1 MRYVLKIEQQN
12 IALLLDINNP
22 SNVNHV
28 YANNFTLIPNKFV
41 GRGIKKTNQYT
52 TKLSRIEWDLMQK
65 QFWDSRKDC
74 SEWAIIKKAILCDDE
89 CMKTLVL
96 QILGEANLKVIGNSI
111 QVLVQDK
118 HIFQVPIFVINE
130 PTFCSNNKFEL
141 NFETSML
148 KVIQKTIQVR
158 VRSSKLPQ
166 DFEIS
171 TQSTSTIQEIKQI
184 ILSAAKET
192 TCRLY
197 LNGRELI
204 DQNQLGNYSI
214 SSGTVYFNN
223 YTIRQSKLFC
233 DYIYIYLYF

>member
-1 MRYVLKIEQQN
+1 MGVCSNKSQTLNEKEEN

-22 SNVNHV
+22 RNVNHV
-28 YANNFTLIPNKFV
+28 YANNFTLIPNKFI

-89 CMKTLVL
+89 SLVL
-96 QILGEANLKVIGNSI
+96 QILGEANLKMIGNSI

-141 NFETSML
+141 NFETSIL
-148 KVIQKTIQVR
+148 KVR

-171 TQSTSTIQEIKQI
+171 TQSTSTILEIKQI
-184 ILSAAKET
+184 ILQAAKEN

-214 SSGTVYFNN
+214 SSGTVYSNN

-233 DYIYIYLYF
+233 DYIDIYLYFLCF